1 MAAALAK
8 LHPEWSDEELYQ
20 ETRAIVIAETQHLVY
35 KEYLP
40 IVLGRR
46 VMRFFGLNKP
56 AR

>member
-1 MAAALAK
+1 MAAALTK
-8 LHPEWSDEELYQ
+8 MHPEWSDEELYQ
-20 ETRAIVIAETQHLVY
+20 EARAIVIAETQHLVY